1 MATKTKK
8 KPQRPARRLSLE
20 LWLEEAL
27 EALAEHGPQV
37 LTVEKLCKRLKVSRG
52 SFYWHFKDRDDF
64 IQKVVNFW
72 DKRLTGSIR
81 DAAKLGQG
89 DAAERLLFLMEL
101 IDRANAGR
109 YDIPIRAWAAA
120 NARAAKAVRRT
131 DRTRYEYVRSLFA
144 ELGFTGDEL
153 EMRTR
158 TFVAFHGLERG
169 LSIVE
174 NPKDRK
180 RRLKLRH
187 KLLIQTE

>member
-8 KPQRPARRLSLE
+8 KSRRPARRLSLE

-27 EALAEHGPQV
+27 EALAEQGHQV
-37 LTVEKLCKRLKVSRG
+37 LTVDKLCKRLKVSRG
-52 SFYWHFKDRDDF
+52 SFYWHFKNRDDF
-64 IQKVVNFW
+64 VQQVVNFW

-81 DAAKLGQG
+81 DTAKLGQD
-89 DAAERLLFLMEL
+89 DAAAHLLFLMEL

-109 YDIPIRAWAAA
+109 YDIPIRAWAAT
-120 NARAAKAVRRT
+120 NTRAAKAVRRT

-158 TFVAFHGLERG
+158 TFVAFHSFERG

-174 NPKDRK
+174 ESKDRK

-187 KLLIQTE
+187 KLLTQTE